1 MQLAKGKETQ
11 KSVSNLRYY
20 FISLSILLLLLLLLL
35 KYVSYMFSLSLSIS
49 ICCEWVFP
57 YNVITTKYSPVI
69 NHQHQTLEIN
79 VLERGAFI
87 SLIHSLVIC
96 ISHSLLDC
104 CDVGM
109 EWGGGGMYSGQDW
122 LLNPTM
128 VHVPNICYRINA
140 SVQHINCTSCRYNH
154 NTKTVMATST
164 NQRQRWIDEWNRTY
178 RKKKIRKKN
187 SSQK

>member
-1 MQLAKGKETQ
+1 MKAMHTHSQQEKTNQFKTIWFAYDRNPSSWTRKRIMQLAKGKETQ

-109 EWGGGGMYSGQDW
+109 EWGGGNVQRPGLTIKSNHGPCAEY
-122 LLNPTM
+122 LLSNKCFSTT
-128 VHVPNICYRINA
+128 YKL
-140 SVQHINCTSCRYNH
+140 HILPL
-154 NTKTVMATST
+154 
-164 NQRQRWIDEWNRTY
+164 
-178 RKKKIRKKN
+178 
-187 SSQK
+187 